1 MITAKSPAC
10 LIALPQHD
18 KQPHV
23 QTEKKNCNHYHHV
36 TTTMITRVTIT
47 CQRSG
52 SQPSS
57 SDFLLN
63 STMTCVHGMRDAAAT
78 GYVHVRQRWL
88 ALERGQ
94 PAASPHREHS
104 EREHQPSQHNAQ
116 ACL

>member
-18 KQPHV
+18 KQP
-23 QTEKKNCNHYHHV
+23 QKKNCNHHHHHV
-36 TTTMITRVTIT
+36 TATMIT

-78 GYVHVRQRWL
+78 GHVHVRHCWL